1 MPPRSRSKT
10 KRYKPPSIV
19 GDVDAIPP
27 VKRANR
33 GESVY
38 DPIIKYAVENGGRW
52 VAVDPQGRSL
62 QAFRNAIRL
71 RLTRLGLDMLVKQRG
86 EYIYVKYEGDTDG
99 MIEHI
104 EKMREQTMTG
114 VVDESA

>member
-1 MPPRSRSKT
+1 MSPRKKHKS
-10 KRYKPPSIV
+10 YKPPSIV

-27 VKRANR
+27 VRRTNR

-38 DPIIKYAVENGGRW
+38 DPVIKYAVENGGRW
-52 VAVDPQGRSL
+52 IAVDPQGRSL

-71 RLTRLGLDMLVKQRG
+71 RLTQLGLDMLVKQRG
-86 EYIYVKYEGDTDG
+86 DHIYVKYEGDTEG

-104 EKMREQTMTG
+104 EKMRERARTG
-114 VVDESA
+114 VTDGSA